1 MGGAKFERVAIIG
14 VGLIGGSLS
23 LEARGA
29 GLFGHVTGCGRT
41 IPNLEVAKK
50 AGIIDEYT
58 NDPVEAVED
67 ADLVILATP
76 VTSIVGLAKTIAPAL
91 KKSAKKGVIV
101 TDVGSVKGEMVTEL
115 EEALGTNARLV
126 AGHPVAGS
134 EKFGAAAAV
143 KGLFKGRRC
152 ILTPTDKTDKDALK
166 LITGL
171 WQTAGMEVIEM
182 DPFTHDRI
190 MAAISHLPHLVA
202 YALVETVLKLKESE
216 PGVMDFAAGGF
227 HDFTRIAG
235 SSPEMWRDILMT
247 NRRAVLAA
255 MDALDENLCHLRDLL
270 SVGDAPGIEKFLAS
284 AKRRRDKIGRAHV

>member
-23 LEARGA
+23 LEARDTGW
-29 GLFGHVTGCGRT
+29 FGYVTGCGRT
-41 IPNLEVAKK
+41 TPNLEVAKK

-58 NDPVEAVED
+58 NDPVEAVEG

-76 VTSIVGLAKTIAPAL
+76 VTSIVGLAETIAPAL
-91 KKSAKKGVIV
+91 KKGAIV

-115 EEALGTNARLV
+115 EEALGTDARLV

-134 EKFGAAAAV
+134 EEFGAAAAV

-152 ILTPTDKTDKDALK
+152 ILTPTDKTDKEALE

-171 WQTAGMEVIEM
+171 WQTTGMEVVEM
-182 DPFTHDRI
+182 DPFAHDRI

-235 SSPEMWRDILMT
+235 SSPEMWRDIFQL
-247 NRRAVLAA
+247 NSDAVLEILDSYNQVLA
-255 MDALDENLCHLRDLL
+255 DLKDLIERGDWEALEKTFERSR
-270 SVGDAPGIEKFLAS
+270 SVKVD
-284 AKRRRDKIGRAHV
+284 